1 MARSRRVATF
11 AEEGKWTSG
20 ADSTMLVGDW
30 QAWVDGEG
38 HWKVR
43 GPDPDND
50 AHYADGDIELT
61 EAEYIEAGNSEARRK
76 IRARRAKEAA
86 RSYIK
91 TMTQPSK
98 RHHATKKSAEDEY
111 DPVGHTRGVR
121 AREIVRLAAEQVKDP
136 STRYWLLA
144 DERGTFE
151 KAARKYLEETAD
163 KARALGMTNEKVNEE
178 IAVMLALSAI
188 EAFLKRARK
197 GR

>member
-1 MARSRRVATF
+1 
-11 AEEGKWTSG
+11 
-20 ADSTMLVGDW
+20 MLVGDW
-30 QAWVDGEG
+30 QAWVDGDG

-43 GPDPDND
+43 GPDPDNE

-61 EAEYIEAGNSEARRK
+61 EAEYTEAGNSEARRK

-86 RSYIK
+86 RAYIK
-91 TMTQPSK
+91 TTTQSSK
-98 RHHATKKSAEDEY
+98 RHHATKKSAAHEY

-121 AREIVRLAAEQVKDP
+121 AREIIRLAAEQVKDP

-163 KARALGMTNEKVNEE
+163 KARALGMPNEKVNEE
-178 IAVMLALSAI
+178 IAVMLALSAV
-188 EAFLKRARK
+188 EAFLKRARPK
-197 GR
+197 IRRG